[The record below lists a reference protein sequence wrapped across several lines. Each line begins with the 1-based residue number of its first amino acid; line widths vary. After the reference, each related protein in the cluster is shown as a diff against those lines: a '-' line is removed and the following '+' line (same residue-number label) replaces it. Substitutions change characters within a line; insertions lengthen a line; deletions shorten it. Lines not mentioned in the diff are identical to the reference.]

1 MTLKLAIIIGSVRPG
16 RVGPY
21 VAEWFADV
29 AREHGGFE
37 VELVDLV
44 DVALPLLDEPHHPS
58 KQHYENEHT
67 KRWSAIID
75 GADAFVFVTPEY
87 DYFAPASLV
96 NAVQY
101 LAKEWKYKVAGVVS
115 YGGIS
120 GGLRST
126 QTVRTLLSN
135 LDVHAVMH
143 SVSIQFVSR
152 QIQDGVF
159 TPPDHAPGSA
169 ALLLNELEKWAAAL
183 QPLHSPDPDDA
194 PATQS
199 AQ

>member
-37 VELVDLV
+37 VTLVDLA

-58 KQHYENEHT
+58 KQHYEHEHT
-67 KRWSAIID
+67 KRWSAIVAD
-75 GADAFVFVTPEY
+75 SDAFVFVTPEY

-96 NAVQY
+96 NAIQY
-101 LAKEWKYKVAGVVS
+101 LSKEWKYKVAGIVS

-135 LDVHAVMH
+135 LDVHAIMH
-143 SVSIQFVSR
+143 SVSIQFVAR
-152 QIQDGVF
+152 QIEDGVF
-159 TPPDHAPGSA
+159 TAPDHGAGSA
-169 ALLLNELEKWAAAL
+169 ALMLTELHKWATVL
-183 QPLHSPDPDDA
+183 QPLHSTP
-194 PATQS
+194 
-199 AQ
+199 